1 MTNAKPT
8 SLQIS
13 VPASALYPWVLQA
26 IRRNDGM
33 NYGAYGRFIQ
43 HVPASSSSAS
53 ATASR
58 SSCSMFCRSREFP
71 RIEGHRLLI
80 KIWQPWRCLQCV
92 RYTFHNMQSDMLK
105 LFLSLFNLISMDA
118 KPDKFKFIV
127 SFFDEGL
134 SLSFLCL
141 CSDTRGVISWL
152 AKIVFDRM
160 PARDIVFEC
169 DKCLRR
175 MRSHCAMISDYMTE
189 YYDTCERSS
198 HLLTFCNTKDGNG
211 YDGNVCVVT
220 AIIDSYAK
228 SGYLHRARLVCD
240 QFKGRSLIIWTAII
254 SAYAA
259 NGGANVALS
268 FFYEILTN
276 GIRPDS
282 VAFTPVCS
290 CAHSGE
296 LDEAWKIF
304 NVLLPEY
311 GIQPLIEHYAC
322 MVGVLSLAE
331 KFSDA
336 VDFIS
341 KMPIEPTTKVWDAL
355 LNGASVAGDVELGKC
370 VFDSLLDTEP
380 ENTGNNIIMDN
391 LYSLFGRWKKSG

>member
-1 MTNAKPT
+1 M
-8 SLQIS
+8 
-13 VPASALYPWVLQA
+13 
-26 IRRNDGM
+26 G
-33 NYGAYGRFIQ
+33 
-43 HVPASSSSAS
+43 SAS
-53 ATASR
+53 NPPQRRDELRRLWPLHPARTGFLFVRLGNCFALVLFYVLSLPRISSDRR
-58 SSCSMFCRSREFP
+58 SSPSNQNLAALEMPTMCSCGSLDYVWELFEEMPEKDEVTLRDDIGLHEQPINSTCRYILSNAV
-71 RIEGHRLLI
+71 G
-80 KIWQPWRCLQCV
+80 WLQ
-92 RYTFHNMQSDMLK
+92 
-105 LFLSLFNLISMDA
+105 
-118 KPDKFKFIV
+118 
-127 SFFDEGL
+127 
-134 SLSFLCL
+134 
-141 CSDTRGVISWL
+141 
-152 AKIVFDRM
+152 
-160 PARDIVFEC
+160 
-169 DKCLRR
+169 
-175 MRSHCAMISDYMTE
+175 TE

-198 HLLTFCNTKDGNG
+198 HLLTFCNTKDG
-211 YDGNVCVVT
+211 
-220 AIIDSYAK
+220 
-228 SGYLHRARLVCD
+228 ARLVCD